1 MSKKVKVKTVKSKSN
16 KKDETNLNEELG
28 GMFEEMTGVKDCE
41 KEIIV
46 PKLVEL
52 RNCIKKVYRILLQFG
67 NSPPLLNDFPD
78 YLEEFNQ
85 IVQYA
90 NAIKAN
96 IVFEDSKVDET
107 EELYKNVSQH
117 DVNILYKSIKESNQ
131 VKSLV
136 ILCGTLKKYTKNI
149 GDKDHLTDTFIN
161 AEPGTEFELFSF
173 TALDFKK
180 LWVHSNMKKIIKT
193 YILSILNKL
202 LEETVKIYK
211 IITSPDVDIDKFTEI
226 LMTNITQLK
235 TQPGLHRCKN
245 AFRRIEESVDL
256 LKTNFGDYYRDSVSC
271 DNPNIIMESFIVD
284 VSKKGT
290 NDPKILREFRII
302 IMHMQKLSN
311 SNGRGK
317 DPKVKKLFSILN
329 KNFELIEK
337 KDPNIMKPPEG
348 EKQDDDNDDDIDT
361 DKKEAMENAVKE
373 FKNDDTDEQNVIVEH
388 DKADVIVE
396 VEQNETE
403 DIVEQDKADVIVEQ
417 DEAEDIVEQ
426 DEAEDIVEQDKADV
440 IVEQDEAEDPYT
452 TSPLVSMMGHMK
464 M

>member
-1 MSKKVKVKTVKSKSN
+1 MSRKVKSKTI
-16 KKDETNLNEELG
+16 KTKVGEVDAELG
-28 GMFEEMTGVKDCE
+28 SMFEEMSGAKDCE

-52 RNCIKKVYRILLQFG
+52 RNCMKKIYRILIQFG
-67 NSPPLLNDFPD
+67 NSPPLLNDFPE

-96 IVFEDSKVDET
+96 VIFEDSKVEET
-107 EELYKNVSQH
+107 EELYKDVSQH
-117 DVNILYKSIKESNQ
+117 DINILYKSLKESNQ

-173 TALDFKK
+173 TSLDFKK

-211 IITSPDVDIDKFTEI
+211 VITSPDVDIDKFTEI
-226 LMTNITQLK
+226 LMTNISQLK

-284 VSKKGT
+284 VSKKGSH
-290 NDPKILREFRII
+290 DPRILREFRII

-337 KDPNIMKPPEG
+337 KDPNIMKPAEG
-348 EKQDDDNDDDIDT
+348 EQEQEDEVDA
-361 DKKEAMENAVKE
+361 DKKESMENAANE
-373 FKNDDTDEQNVIVEH
+373 FKNDTDEVAEKNDTDEVAEKN
-388 DKADVIVE
+388 DTDE
-396 VEQNETE
+396 VAEKNDTDEVLEEQ
-403 DIVEQDKADVIVEQ
+403 
-417 DEAEDIVEQ
+417 EAQIPIDS
-426 DEAEDIVEQDKADV
+426 
-440 IVEQDEAEDPYT
+440 YT
-452 TSPLVSMMGHMK
+452 TSPLVSILGKMK
-464 M
+464 LG